1 VLGLSAGVGS
11 VPTPAL
17 AGGKNWAEF
26 DRLVRA
32 EFRREQLV
40 GAAVA
45 VVRGDRVLHRLALG
59 ERELQAG
66 RPVSPRTHFLVA
78 STTKS
83 MSSLLAA
90 TYVDQGVIGWDQPA
104 VDAWPGFRAPT
115 PELTR
120 TLRVRDLLGMGTGL
134 DEPPALSAL
143 HEGYPTAEQL
153 LQSVVNLPVVAPPG
167 TRWIYNN
174 TVYAAGGYL
183 PLLAAG
189 VRPAD
194 VAAAYVDAMR
204 TRVFGPAG
212 IAETR
217 IADDPRGL
225 VADYTR
231 GNGVD
236 IFGATAALSYG
247 PVGSYAPAGGAL
259 STLDDMASYVRLQ
272 LRGGRSISG
281 RRVVS
286 AANLAECWRPH
297 IAVPTDPVLDPDA
310 ASAGYA
316 MGWISERFRD
326 GTRLVWHNGAIDGF
340 TAYVGFLPERDL
352 GIVVLN
358 SMNPEPTGLFLYLYV
373 LNLILGTEF
382 GINKGVP
389 PKVSAAAA
397 GARRALVD
405 KGRTV
410 RPVDPRRV
418 QPWLG
423 YYEGGYLL
431 ALEKSRL
438 VLHLQS
444 RRFDLRWVKG
454 DSYLMADGLMPGAT
468 VLLRRDPDGTPALVV
483 AGIDTVRREVGPD
496 RGTAARGTA

>member
-1 VLGLSAGVGS
+1 M
-11 VPTPAL
+11 
-17 AGGKNWAEF
+17 
-26 DRLVRA
+26 
-32 EFRREQLV
+32 V
-40 GAAVA
+40 GAAIA
-45 VVRGDRVLHRLALG
+45 VVRAGGVAHRLVLG
-59 ERELQAG
+59 ERI
-66 RPVSPRTHFLVA
+66 SPGTHLLVA

-90 TYVDQGVIGWDQPA
+90 TYVDEGVIGWDQPA

-120 TLRVRDLLGMGTGL
+120 TLRVRDLLGMATGI
-134 DEPPALSAL
+134 DEPPALSAP
-143 HEGYPTAEQL
+143 HEGCPTAEQL
-153 LQSVVNLPVVAPPG
+153 LRSVVNLPVAAPPD

-183 PLLAAG
+183 PLLATG

-194 VAAAYVDAMR
+194 VAAAYVEAIR
-204 TRVFGPAG
+204 SRVFGPAG
-212 IAETR
+212 MAGTR
-217 IADDPRGL
+217 IADDPRGR

-231 GNGVD
+231 GYGVD
-236 IFGATAALSYG
+236 IFDGTTTLPYG

-259 STLDDMASYVRLQ
+259 STLDDMAGYVRLQ
-272 LRGGRSISG
+272 LRRGRSVTG

-297 IAVPTDPVLDPDA
+297 IPVPTDPVLDPDA

-358 SMNPEPTGLFLYLYV
+358 STNPEPTGLFLYLYV
-373 LNLILGTEF
+373 LNLILSSRLGLNE
-382 GINKGVP
+382 GVP

-397 GARRALVD
+397 AARRALAA
-405 KGRTV
+405 KGSTT
-410 RPVDPRRV
+410 RPVERRRV

-431 ALEKSRL
+431 ALEGSRL

-444 RRFDLRWVKG
+444 RRFNLRWVDG
-454 DSYLMADGLMPGAT
+454 DTYLMADGLLPGST
-468 VLLRRDPDGTPALVV
+468 VVLRHDPDGTPALVV
-483 AGIDTVRREVGPD
+483 AGIDTVRREVGP
-496 RGTAARGTA
+496 R